1 MNTALRQLAQRLPAP
16 LQDALRRTQASPT
29 VRRSTRR
36 VRFGSLRRLQPVSR
50 GWGSERGTP
59 VDRIYIDRFF
69 AEHAAAIRGR
79 VLEVRD
85 PRYTTAYGNGV
96 EHVEIVDIDPR
107 NELATIVA
115 DLADPDSLPA
125 SAFDCAIVP
134 QTLVYVRDL
143 VSAVG
148 NLWQSLAPGG
158 TLLITTPAIAR
169 IDPDAADADRW
180 HLTPA
185 GLAEVVRRGCPAGDA
200 TVAGH
205 GNPLVAI
212 AFLHGL
218 AQEDLSPAE
227 LDFEH
232 PLFPVVV
239 TAAVRKPG

>member
-1 MNTALRQLAQRLPAP
+1 MKTTLRRLARRLPTPA
-16 LQDALRRTQASPT
+16 QDALRRAHGSPA
-29 VRRSTRR
+29 VRRSLRR
-36 VRFGSLRRLQPVSR
+36 VRFGSLRRLEPVSR

-69 AEHAAAIRGR
+69 AEHADSIRGR

-85 PRYTTAYGNGV
+85 PRYASAHGTGV
-96 EHVEIVDIDPR
+96 DHVEIVDIDPR

-115 DLADPDSLPA
+115 DLADPESLPEA
-125 SAFDCAIVP
+125 AFDCAIVP

-143 VSAVG
+143 AGAVA

-169 IDPDAADADRW
+169 IDPDASSEDRW

-185 GLAEVVRRGCPAGDA
+185 GLAEVVRVACPTGDA
-200 TVAGH
+200 TVTGH

-227 LDFEH
+227 LEFEH
-232 PLFPVVV
+232 PLFPIVV
-239 TAAVRKPG
+239 TAAVRKPR

>member
-1 MNTALRQLAQRLPAP
+1 MRKALRDLAHRLPAP
-16 LQDALRRTQASPT
+16 AQEALHRAHASPT
-29 VRRSTRR
+29 IRRSVRR
-36 VRFGSLRRLQPVSR
+36 VRFGSLRRLEPISR

-59 VDRIYIDRFF
+59 VDRVYIDRFF
-69 AEHAAAIRGR
+69 AEHADSIRGR

-85 PRYTTAYGNGV
+85 PRYASAHATGV
-96 EHVEIVDIDPR
+96 EHIEIVDIDPR

-115 DLADPDSLPA
+115 DLADTGSLPE

-143 VSAVG
+143 TAAVA

-169 IDPDAADADRW
+169 IDPDAAADDRW

-185 GLAEVVRRGCPAGDA
+185 GLAEIVRISCPSGDA
-200 TVAGH
+200 TVTGH

-218 AQEDLSPAE
+218 AQEDLKPTE
-227 LDFEH
+227 LEFEH

-239 TAAVRKPG
+239 TAAVRKPA

>member
-1 MNTALRQLAQRLPAP
+1 MNGALRQLARRLPRPA
-16 LQDALRRTQASPT
+16 QDVLRRAHASPT
-29 VRRSTRR
+29 IRRSVRR
-36 VRFGSLRRLQPVSR
+36 VRFGSLRRLQPISR

-59 VDRIYIDRFF
+59 IDRIYIDRFF
-69 AEHAAAIRGR
+69 AEHADAIRGR

-85 PRYTTAYGNGV
+85 PRYASAHATGV

-115 DLADPDSLPA
+115 DLADPGSLPA
-125 SAFDCAIVP
+125 AAFDCVIVP

-143 VSAVG
+143 GAAVA
-148 NLWQSLAPGG
+148 NLWQSLSPGG

-169 IDPDAADADRW
+169 IDPDAAGDDRW

-185 GLAEVVRRGCPAGDA
+185 GLAEIVRVSCPSGHAA
-200 TVAGH
+200 VAGH

-218 AQEDLSPAE
+218 AQEE
-227 LDFEH
+227 LKPDELEFEH

-239 TAAVRKPG
+239 TAAVRKPT

>member
-1 MNTALRQLAQRLPAP
+1 MRETLRHLARRLPAP
-16 LQDALRRTQASPT
+16 AQATLHRAQASPGL
-29 VRRSTRR
+29 RRSVRR
-36 VRFGSLRRLQPVSR
+36 VRFGSLRRLQPISR
-50 GWGSERGTP
+50 GWGSDRGTP
-59 VDRIYIDRFF
+59 IDRVYIDRFF
-69 AEHAAAIRGR
+69 AEHADAIRGR

-85 PRYTTAYGNGV
+85 PRYASAHATSV
-96 EHVEIVDIDPR
+96 ERIEIVDIDPR

-115 DLADPDSLPA
+115 DLADPGSLPA
-125 SAFDCAIVP
+125 SAFDCVIVP

-143 VSAVG
+143 AAAVA

-158 TLLITTPAIAR
+158 TLLVTTPSIAR
-169 IDPDAADADRW
+169 IDPVAADVDRW

-185 GLAEVVRRGCPAGDA
+185 GLAEIVRVACPSGDA

-218 AQEDLSPAE
+218 AQEDLTPAE
-227 LDFEH
+227 LEFEH

-239 TAAVRKPG
+239 TAAVQKPG